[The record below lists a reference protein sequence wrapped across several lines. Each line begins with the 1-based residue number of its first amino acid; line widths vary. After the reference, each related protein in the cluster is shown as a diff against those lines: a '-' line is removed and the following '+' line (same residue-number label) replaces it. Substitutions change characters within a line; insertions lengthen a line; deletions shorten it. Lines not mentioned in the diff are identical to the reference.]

1 MFVKPLNET
10 ELLHEMQQN
19 RFMKLNAVHTVGFI
33 LMLRKLKKNKLKTPA
48 NCMQSWDIKTDAKSM

>member
-1 MFVKPLNET
+1 MFVKSLNET

-33 LMLRKLKKNKLKTPA
+33 LMLRKLKKN
-48 NCMQSWDIKTDAKSM
+48 QIKDPS